1 MKHLLL
7 ATLVTMNSM
16 AFAEK
21 FDPYAAF
28 RTQEE
33 KVVKTEADYKRDAL
47 NRRFE
52 PYQQSGLETYSELSG
67 IDMSVYEAPVKDNF
81 VAGPVRQTS
90 NTNSYFIP
98 FDITGK
104 ELLKLA
110 AASSVAVMFFANDD
124 EIMDFTQKHK
134 NDITESLAYAGEAF
148 GSEWGAG
155 IAGAGLI
162 IGIVMKNQE
171 VKHVSIMAAKA
182 MLVSGLATRALK
194 IGIDRTRPKN
204 AETAYE
210 YGMGNHSFPSG
221 HTTQAFALATVIAEA
236 YKDRGAAIP
245 ILAYSAAAIAGWSRV
260 HDKAHWASDV
270 VVGGLIG
277 HLVAKNMMNSK
288 LTDKGFT
295 IVPNIGLH
303 GDTAISVTYTGKAP
317 KLKCGKDL
325 EDVDAFR
332 DCMEKALSKNASE
345 RLF

>member
-7 ATLVTMNSM
+7 ATLVAVNSI

-33 KVVKTEADYKRDAL
+33 KKVKTEADYKSDEL
-47 NRRFE
+47 NRRFG
-52 PYQQSGLETYSELSG
+52 PYHKSGLETYSELSG
-67 IDMSVYEAPVKDNF
+67 LDKNVYEAPVKDNS
-81 VAGPVRQTS
+81 VRPGPIAQRPNS
-90 NTNSYFIP
+90 NSYFIP
-98 FDITGK
+98 FNISGN

-110 AASSVAVMFFANDD
+110 AASSVAVMFFANDE

-134 NDITESLAYAGEAF
+134 NDITENLAIAGEAF

-162 IGIVMKNQE
+162 IGVVMKNQE

-194 IGIDRTRPKN
+194 VGIDRTRPKN

-245 ILAYSAAAIAGWSRV
+245 ILAYSAASLAAWSRV
-260 HDKAHWASDV
+260 HDEAHWASDV

-295 IVPNIGLH
+295 IGLH
-303 GDTAISVTYTGKAP
+303 GDTAISVTYKGKAP
-317 KLKCGKDL
+317 KLKCSKDL
-325 EDVDAFR
+325 EDIEAFR
-332 DCMEKALSKNASE
+332 DCMEKALSRNVPI
-345 RLF
+345 RLY